1 MINDKQKQ
9 KNANRR
15 ARYKRNPEV
24 IDRDRDGSTMSQEMV
39 NDRWALMGKKYAA
52 ERKDPNTTHPL
63 SFEEFD
69 SIPDIGE
76 LDLKNRVDILEE
88 ILSNWLPIVEEKE

>member
-9 KNANRR
+9 ENANKR
-15 ARYKRNPEV
+15 AKYKRNPERK
-24 IDRDRDGSTMSQEMV
+24 DHDKDGSTMSREMV
-39 NDRWALMGKKYAA
+39 NNRWALVGKKYIA
-52 ERKDPNTTHPL
+52 EKKDPNTTHPL

-76 LDLKNRVDILEE
+76 LIIK
-88 ILSNWLPIVEEKE
+88 EKEWKDFWYS

>member
-9 KNANRR
+9 KNADKR
-15 ARYKRNPEV
+15 AKHKRNPERL
-24 IDRDRDGSTMSQEMV
+24 DRDKDGSTMSQEMV
-39 NDRWALMGKKYAA
+39 NDRWALVWRKLWT

-76 LDLKNRVDILEE
+76 LT
-88 ILSNWLPIVEEKE
+88 VEDEK